1 MKKLMVIAVVLVFV
15 TGSAYA
21 AEWNFYGSARVSTFY
36 SEIDVSPFA
45 SGADTENYEQNLNG
59 NARIGAK
66 VKVSDELTG
75 HFEYGAL
82 GGNANVRILWG
93 EWNFGAGS
101 LGIGQ
106 NYTPL
111 LFPYSNQ
118 VYNLNA
124 FNKGDH
130 NMSTFGMLYG
140 GRKAQIRLK
149 MGGFQIALV
158 EPKTLVTMTPQYP
171 EIYAPTSPLPSTE
184 VTIPQIQAKYQYDFD
199 KGHVAVVG
207 GYGTFDVVPPSGT
220 TDYTVESYLVG
231 LGGRLNVGAAY
242 FKGNVWGGQNVGN
255 LADIL
260 VSGSLWSKYANAG
273 SSTFDGAGWG
283 LAHWDVTTNTL
294 TDKDGLGALIV
305 AGYEIRKGLYLEAG
319 YGYVSTELDT
329 PGATKDDA
337 STYYLQA
344 TIFLAPGVFLTPEIG
359 RIDGE
364 QDGQLEITYF
374 GIKWQINF

>member
-1 MKKLMVIAVVLVFV
+1 MKKLMVIAVVLVFI

-21 AEWNFYGSARVSTFY
+21 AEWDFYGSARVSTFY
-36 SEIDVSPFA
+36 SQIDVSPFA
-45 SGADTENYEQNLNG
+45 GGADTENYEQALYG
-59 NARIGAK
+59 NSRIGAK

-82 GGNANVRILWG
+82 NGVNVRILWG

-118 VYNLNA
+118 VYSLSA

-130 NMSTFGMLYG
+130 DMSTFGMLYG
-140 GRKAQIRLK
+140 GRKAQIQLK
-149 MGGFQIALV
+149 IGGLQIALV
-158 EPKTLVTMTPQYP
+158 EPKTLVTINPQYWG
-171 EIYAPTSPLPSTE
+171 SQPSTE
-184 VTIPQIQAKYQYDFD
+184 VAIPQIQAKYQYDFD
-199 KGHVAVVG
+199 KGHVAIAG
-207 GYGTFDVVPPSGT
+207 GYSTFDVLSGI
-220 TDYTVESYLVG
+220 TDDTVNSYLVG

-242 FKGNVWGGQNVGN
+242 FKGNVWGGQNTGT

-260 VSGSLWSKYANAG
+260 VSGSLWSTLGNAG
-273 SSTFDGAGWG
+273 SGTFDGAGWG
-283 LAHWDVTTNTL
+283 LAQWDVTTSTL
-294 TDKDGLGALIV
+294 TDKDCFGALIV
-305 AGYEIRKGLYLEAG
+305 AGYEIRKGLYMEAG

-329 PGATKDDA
+329 AGTTKDDA
-337 STYYLQA
+337 TTYYLQA

-359 RIDGE
+359 KIDGE
-364 QDGQLEITYF
+364 QDGQIDITYY
-374 GIKWQINF
+374 GLKWQINF